1 MGRVGMRLILK
12 FHGRKIVPTSKSKS
26 EISKNSKKK
35 KIHIC
40 LFISV
45 TTKTTKI
52 RAVLVSGE

>member
-1 MGRVGMRLILK
+1 MAGRSYLHLNLNLK
-12 FHGRKIVPTSKSKS
+12 YQRTV
-26 EISKNSKKK
+26 KKK